1 MARTESSEPVGLW
14 VRPHIVFLAI
24 AFGFSWVFWI
34 VSWVVTQNLEGGDQ
48 LFNADLVWG
57 LFFEDQAS
65 TTVVWLSL
73 LSLVGVYGPMI
84 GGIVA
89 TRLDP
94 SVTSEALWRK
104 IRRVGVGPRVYGLV
118 IGILLLVAGPAA
130 LIVALTSDLMPDAPG
145 VGTVAV
151 FLLVFFVFQMLTSGT
166 EEIGWR
172 GYLNEKLR
180 HGRDV
185 WDTGWAVGVP
195 WALWHFPVVVFIF
208 LGQGLEPAAIIGS
221 LAGFSIGI
229 VAAAILHAWFYER
242 TESVFLNIFIHAIF
256 NTLPLATVLLFEAS
270 PAAVI
275 ANLALWAVVIYLRRQ
290 SQRETPDMPDQ
301 VPA

>member
-1 MARTESSEPVGLW
+1 MTGAGPGERIGLW
-14 VRPHIVFLAI
+14 VRPHVTFLAT
-24 AFGFSWVFWI
+24 AFAFSWLFWI
-34 VSWVVTQNLEGGDQ
+34 VSWLITQNMDAGDQ

-57 LFFEDQAS
+57 LFFEDEAS

-94 SVTSEALWRK
+94 TVSWEELWRK
-104 IRRVGVGPRVYGLV
+104 VRRVGVGPRFYGLV
-118 IGILLLVAGPAA
+118 LGILLLVAGPAA
-130 LIVALTSDLMPDAPG
+130 LIVALTAELIPDAPG
-145 VGTVAV
+145 IGTVLV
-151 FLLVFFVFQMLTSGT
+151 FLVVFFVFQMLTSGT

-180 HGRDV
+180 HGRDF
-185 WDTGWAVGVP
+185 WDTGWAVGLP
-195 WALWHFPVVVFIF
+195 WAVWHFPVVVFIF
-208 LGQGLEPAAIIGS
+208 LEQGMEPVAIIGS
-221 LAGFSIGI
+221 LAGFGIGI

-275 ANLALWAVVIYLRRQ
+275 ANLALWVVVIYLRRR
-290 SQRETPDMPDQ
+290 SERETLEEPDR
-301 VPA
+301 ASA